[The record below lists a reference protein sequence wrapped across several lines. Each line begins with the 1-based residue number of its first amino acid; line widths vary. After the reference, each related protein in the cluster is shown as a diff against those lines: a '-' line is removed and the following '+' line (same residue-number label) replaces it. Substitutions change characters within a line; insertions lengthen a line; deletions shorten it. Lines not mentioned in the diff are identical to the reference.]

1 MDQTCSVGACDK
13 YKIPDEMIPLII
25 EKVKLFNIIIENMGS
40 SEQGDPHDDDGW
52 LEIEWPPMTIR
63 VARWMSR
70 LKSSVDI
77 LVEKY
82 KNDDVDPPRTIK
94 ERESFLYWLLYNIA
108 QVYAHL
114 ERISDSLGHEYF
126 DSSETDQLFFMK
138 DYGNYNDFQKELE
151 KAEATLR
158 WGIKLGAKIGE
169 ILIDRTRSGEVQRA
183 KMMGWQPCFLSI

>member
-1 MDQTCSVGACDK
+1 MLTHHERSK
-13 YKIPDEMIPLII
+13 K
-25 EKVKLFNIIIENMGS
+25 
-40 SEQGDPHDDDGW
+40 
-52 LEIEWPPMTIR
+52 
-63 VARWMSR
+63 
-70 LKSSVDI
+70 
-77 LVEKY
+77 
-82 KNDDVDPPRTIK
+82 
-94 ERESFLYWLLYNIA
+94 RESFLYWLLYNIA

-169 ILIDRTRSGEVQRA
+169 ILIDRTRSGGGERA
-183 KMMGWQPCFLSI
+183 KMMGW